1 MTVNSF
7 HVSTPRMMLK
17 QSPECLIAH
26 SSSHHSKM
34 LWIAGNWKFP
44 QKQHRRC
51 PSHEILMRIIS
62 LSFLKHHQLDVLR
75 FAMLSILIQNNNYSH
90 TIQSSLSL
98 VFHCYNLN
106 VVKKRFL
113 YRSQQISWSWKW
125 MAITMSGWGKF
136 WKYFLLMDFL
146 FSFFIIS
153 LFLIKLW
160 PSKTNITKS

>member
-62 LSFLKHHQLDVLR
+62 LSFLKHHQLNVLR

-106 VVKKRFL
+106 VVKKRFFL
-113 YRSQQISWSWKW
+113 SFTANKLELKMDGNNNERVRQILKVFF
-125 MAITMSGWGKF
+125 IDGLF
-136 WKYFLLMDFL
+136 IFL
-146 FSFFIIS
+146 FHHFTV
-153 LFLIKLW
+153 
-160 PSKTNITKS
+160 PY